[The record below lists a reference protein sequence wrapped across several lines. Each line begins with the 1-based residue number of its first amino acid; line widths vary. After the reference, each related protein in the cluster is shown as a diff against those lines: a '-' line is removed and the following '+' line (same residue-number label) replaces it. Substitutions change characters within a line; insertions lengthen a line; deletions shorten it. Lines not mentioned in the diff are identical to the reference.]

1 MRGSKPSA
9 RAKPARIDVR
19 ISPRPARAIRAAA
32 LKSAARAALDAARV
46 RRSVALTIVITGD
59 AALRRLNRDF
69 LGVDAPTD
77 VLSFISEDLGVEPS
91 GGPIESGRL
100 TPANPTGG
108 LRTASTP
115 THQVTRARV
124 EYLGDVIISLARAK
138 AQSKSGGHPL
148 IDELRLLVIHGV
160 LHLLG
165 YDHATPAQKKR
176 MWAAQAKALK
186 RAGASIEGLS
196 V

>member
-46 RRSVALTIVITGD
+46 RHSVALTIVITGD

-77 VLSFISEDLGVEPS
+77 VLSFAAENAGVEPS
-91 GGPIESGRL
+91 GGDTRNRQAK
-100 TPANPTGG
+100 PAE
-108 LRTASTP
+108 ASTP
-115 THQVTRARV
+115 T
-124 EYLGDVIISLARAK
+124 YLGDVIISLARAK
-138 AQSKSGGHPL
+138 AQSKSGGHRL

-165 YDHATPAQKKR
+165 YEHATPAQKKR
-176 MWAAQAKALK
+176 MWAVQAKALRK
-186 RAGASIEGLS
+186 AGASIDGP
-196 V
+196 VV